1 MKKSM
6 ATAQMKSTRI
16 ALLVLLALAAM
27 SVDRAP
33 RLHAHLRN
41 GSRLLCV
48 CARLLLGF
56 PDMVYPSRVH
66 LHIYRQAAE
75 HHFHTRG
82 ETTGRNM
89 HYFLE
94 PGRSTAKPMPAGRR

>member
-1 MKKSM
+1 
-6 ATAQMKSTRI
+6 
-16 ALLVLLALAAM
+16 
-27 SVDRAP
+27 
-33 RLHAHLRN
+33 
-41 GSRLLCV
+41 
-48 CARLLLGF
+48 
-56 PDMVYPSRVH
+56 VYPSRVH

-94 PGRSTAKPMPAGRR
+94 LGRSTAKPMPAGRR